1 MTANKARLV
10 VWFISFY
17 CPKTRLS
24 VLYSFVCCRNPLS
37 YKIVVGDHNRNIN
50 EGTEEEVG
58 AKKVISHPNYN
69 SPRLSSD
76 IALIQLSSPVK
87 LSQRVNPICLP
98 NHDSDVPTGSK
109 CYITGIWNEDLFL
122 REVFRVKFKKN
133 KVKLITY
140 FNIFLVPSKSKAILH
155 DIERCMAKIMFD
167 NFGSLKFSMMN
178 TNMRTS
184 LSQFPS
190 TFWMGKNKT
199 TTTTTKVIGKKEER
213 SWLCLAVQRVRND
226 AHTRSFS

>member
-50 EGTEEEVG
+50 EGTEKEVS

-122 REVFRVKFKKN
+122 REVFRVLTVKFKKN

-184 LSQFPS
+184 LSQS
-190 TFWMGKNKT
+190 ALQLSGWVKIKQQQQQQQ
-199 TTTTTKVIGKKEER
+199 K
-213 SWLCLAVQRVRND
+213 
-226 AHTRSFS
+226 